1 MLPASIGS
9 AGALAQQAAPLERP
23 MILQLDD
30 LHFAPNHADWDS
42 MRIAI
47 EDGLAQAWA
56 DSAAPPES
64 AAARATA
71 AVDRRLVQLLSR
83 R

>member
-1 MLPASIGS
+1 
-9 AGALAQQAAPLERP
+9 
-23 MILQLDD
+23 
-30 LHFAPNHADWDS
+30 